1 VSRQAAEIAHLRVAL
16 GIAAHLPQLQL
27 RQAGRSSRLK
37 AVLMLLSAG
46 EPPYQ
51 LKGADE
57 RLYNSIEVLPHVAS
71 MHAEYCLSDVSTF
84 SP

>member
-1 VSRQAAEIAHLRVAL
+1 
-16 GIAAHLPQLQL
+16 
-27 RQAGRSSRLK
+27 
-37 AVLMLLSAG
+37 MLLSAG

-71 MHAEYCLSDVSTF
+71 MHAEYCLSDASTF